1 MLQPSPRVDRWDA
14 IIAAAVAILALVLLI
29 ASLVVAE

>member
-1 MLQPSPRVDRWDA
+1 VDRWDA